1 MSVYKA
7 TNVGYK
13 VVSYPRKNMCVL
25 KIHSET
31 TSFKKFCETT
41 KIPVFSVTE
50 KGELRG
56 KTRVSETFV
65 VSFDV
70 SDAEWD
76 EFTEQVNDA
85 INFLIKN
92 FDELKQLITK
102 VPDSDGYLDFPIY
115 SRLND
120 NIVNQNDHLPK
131 ELISLAGKLNL
142 GIEMAMYS
150 ADAFE

>member
-1 MSVYKA
+1 
-7 TNVGYK
+7 
-13 VVSYPRKNMCVL
+13 MCVL
-25 KIHSET
+25 KIHSKT

-92 FDELKQLITK
+92 FDELNQLITK